1 MMTDDDVKR
10 VAAEVQAALRAS
22 GAVPPGTNNGPA
34 AGDGGGGPKKRP
46 EVRLPG
52 AGRLVSAFAAD
63 VGDIMSKDGVYL
75 RDGVPVVVD
84 PVRGRIVD
92 LDADCF
98 RSYVE
103 KSLVTVKMQQ
113 AKGDDEARAVPI
125 TMSRDTAK
133 AVLTCHDFRAR
144 QRVVRQVWPVPVPVR
159 GADGEISLA
168 GPGYVP
174 EAQIL
179 ITGGKL

>member
-10 VAAEVQAALRAS
+10 VAAEVSAALAA
-22 GAVPPGTNNGPA
+22 GGMPPGGSTAPA
-34 AGDGGGGPKKRP
+34 AGAEGDGKRP
-46 EVRLPG
+46 QVRLPG
-52 AGRLVSAFAAD
+52 EGRLISSFAAE
-63 VGDIMSKDGVYL
+63 VGQIMAKDGVYL
-75 RDGVPVVVD
+75 RDGTPVVVD

-103 KSLVTVKMQQ
+103 QSLVTVKMRQE
-113 AKGDDEARAVPI
+113 KGEEEARPVAV

-133 AVLTCHDFRAR
+133 AVLTCHEFRR
-144 QRVVRQVWPVPVPVR
+144 IQRPVRQVWPVPVPVR
-159 GADGEISLA
+159 GEDGKVRLA

-179 ITGGKL
+179 ITGEGRK